1 MKKTNKDESNGVSK
15 LLGLGAVVASLA
27 GAYFLYGTKEGAKS
41 KKKIKGWMLKAK
53 GEALEKLENMKN
65 VSEEGYNLVLE
76 QVMKKYSSLKNVD
89 KKELESLVSDL
100 KKHWKN
106 IKKNLK

>member
-1 MKKTNKDESNGVSK
+1 MKKTNKDESGVSK
-15 LLGLGAVVASLA
+15 LLGIGAVVASLA
-27 GAYFLYGTKEGAKS
+27 GAYFLYGTKEGVKS

-53 GEALEKLENMKN
+53 GEVLEKLENMKN
-65 VSEEGYNLVLE
+65 VGEQEYNVILE
-76 QVMKKYSSLKNVD
+76 QVLKKYSSLKNID